1 MRGMKGLSK
10 KEIKKKETLLMDT
23 NNSVVIAR
31 RWLWM
36 EVEEGVAGI
45 NGDGTKR
52 KIIPISSFVSMC
64 F

>member
-1 MRGMKGLSK
+1 
-10 KEIKKKETLLMDT
+10 MDT

-31 RWLWM
+31 RWVWM
-36 EVEEGVAGI
+36 EVEEGVEGI

-52 KIIPISSFVSMC
+52 KIISISSFVSMC